1 MTNDPQP
8 YFSIITVCFQ
18 EALTLRHTLLS
29 VAMQK
34 GVVVEHWVIDGGS
47 TDGTLEILQ
56 EWDSELKNADARRA
70 DPGYRFN
77 WVSEPDKG
85 LYDAMNKG
93 IALSSG
99 RFIGILN
106 ADDFYPHHRVL
117 SRTRGQL
124 EQSGADLLY
133 ADLNYVE
140 ARDFRRV
147 VRTWK
152 TGDFHQRSF
161 HLGWM
166 PPHPTLFLKRECYKK
181 AGGYRLDFGTAADY
195 EFMLR
200 IFLVHRVKATYLP
213 KTTIHMRMGGV
224 SNKGWKARWKAN
236 RMDRK
241 AWLVNG
247 LKPFFFTIF
256 LKPLRKL
263 SQFS

>member
-1 MTNDPQP
+1 MNLSQP

-18 EALTLRHTLLS
+18 EAQTLRHTLQS

-47 TDGTLEILQ
+47 TDGTLEILR
-56 EWDSELKNADARRA
+56 EWDRAMKDSDARPAEA
-70 DPGYRFN
+70 DYRFN
-77 WVSEPDKG
+77 YISEPDRG

-93 IALSSG
+93 IERSTG

-117 SRTRGQL
+117 SRVRGQL
-124 EQSGADLLY
+124 EHSGADLLY

-147 VRTWK
+147 VRAWK
-152 TGDFHQRSF
+152 SGEYHSRSF
-161 HLGWM
+161 YRGWM
-166 PPHPTLFLKRECYKK
+166 PPHPTLFVKQECYQQT
-181 AGGYRLDFGTAADY
+181 GGYRLDLGTAADY

-200 IFLVHRVKATYLP
+200 LFMVQKARATYLA
-213 KTTIHMRMGGV
+213 KTIIHMRMGGV

-241 AWLVNG
+241 AWQLNG
-247 LKPFFFTIF
+247 LKPYFFTLL
-256 LKPLRKL
+256 LKPFRKL
-263 SQFS
+263 AQFS

>member
-1 MTNDPQP
+1 MNLSQP

-18 EALTLRHTLLS
+18 EAQTLRHTLQS

-47 TDGTLEILQ
+47 TDGTLEILR
-56 EWDSELKNADARRA
+56 EWDRAMKDSDARPAEA
-70 DPGYRFN
+70 DYRFN
-77 WVSEPDKG
+77 YISEPDRG

-93 IALSSG
+93 IERSTG

-117 SRTRGQL
+117 SRVRGQL

-147 VRTWK
+147 VRAWK
-152 TGDFHQRSF
+152 SGEYHSRAFYM
-161 HLGWM
+161 GWM
-166 PPHPTLFLKRECYKK
+166 PPHPRLFVKQEFYQQT
-181 AGGYRLDFGTAADY
+181 GGYRLDMGTAADY

-200 IFLVHRVKATYLP
+200 TFLVLKARATYLP
-213 KTTIHMRMGGV
+213 KTIIHMRMGGV

-241 AWLVNG
+241 AWQLNG
-247 LKPFFFTIF
+247 LKPHFFTLL
-256 LKPLRKL
+256 LKPFRKL
-263 SQFS
+263 AQFS